1 VKLGDHTVVLEKSVE
16 DWENTDDYGN
26 PTKGKVFR
34 EIRWCLLTPARS
46 SEDQSRTSPSISGA
60 NLIAPPSTARDIE
73 TSNVIISHW
82 TKNPDGTYSG
92 RRWEVLGEVGQW
104 DLVVEVLLRRLT

>member
-1 VKLGDHTVVLEKSVE
+1 VKLGDHTVVLEKNVD
-16 DWENTDDYGN
+16 DWDNHDEYGN
-26 PTKGKVFR
+26 PTRGKVFR
-34 EIRWCLLTPARS
+34 EIRWCQLTPTRS

-60 NLIAPPSTARDIE
+60 TLMAPPSTARDIE

-82 TKNPDGTYSG
+82 TKLPDGTYSG

-104 DLVVEVLLRRLT
+104 DISVEVQLRRLT